1 MNELYNRRT
10 VLQSGGIGATALI
23 AGCLDDVGLGDEPG
37 DETYYI
43 VAYHWGFAAFD
54 EDGTEH
60 ELIEVPEGTE
70 LTIVA
75 INDHASDAFGDL
87 PEPVE
92 TILEDFD
99 ALERTKQHVEDGTIP
114 EPEDATIEEVYEEAH
129 DHAHNGH
136 DDDGHDDD
144 GHDDDGHDDDGHDD
158 DGHDDDDHDDDDHDD
173 DGHDENELTMLD
185 HELIIPGY
193 DVEMMVLST
202 ADEPVQ
208 TSFVT
213 DETGTFDFVCT
224 HDCGYGHPYM
234 VREMLQVE

>member
-144 GHDDDGHDDDGHDD
+144 GHD
-158 DGHDDDDHDDDDHDD
+158 
-173 DGHDENELTMLD
+173 ENELTMLD
-185 HELIIPGY
+185 HELIIPGH